1 VSDATFGMGF
11 GFGGVLASALEA
23 FGPLC
28 VGIDP
33 HDFLLDEWG
42 LPSSAAGVREF
53 GLRAVDAAAG
63 RAGVVKPQVAFF
75 ERFGSAGYAALE
87 EVLAAARSKG
97 LITIAD
103 AKRGDIDTSLA
114 GYVEAWLTPGAP
126 LEADAVTINPFQ
138 GVGSLESGMEYA
150 AANGKGMFVLAATS
164 NPEAARL
171 QSARLAGSGS
181 DQASL
186 GSSVVAS
193 VANPT
198 VSRAIIDD
206 VSAFNAGRAEEGPIG
221 SIGVVLGA
229 TVDFAAL
236 GVDVATPHSPAL
248 PVLAPGFGHQG
259 AKATEVR
266 SLFGALAPFTLVSES
281 RSLLQAGPR
290 GLATAIDAR
299 AAELRAAV
307 V

>member
-1 VSDATFGMGF
+1 MSDAGFGFGF
-11 GFGGVLASALEA
+11 GFGGVLRSALEA

-33 HDFLLDEWG
+33 HDFLLQEWG
-42 LPSSAAGVREF
+42 LPSSADGVREF
-53 GLRAVDAAAG
+53 GLRTVDAAAG
-63 RAGVVKPQVAFF
+63 RAGIVKPQVAFF

-87 EVLAAARSKG
+87 EVLAAARTAG

-114 GYVEAWLTPGAP
+114 GYAEAWLTPGSP

-138 GVGSLESGMEYA
+138 GVASLESAMQYA
-150 AANGKGMFVLAATS
+150 ADNGKGMFVLAATS
-164 NPEAARL
+164 NPEAAEI
-171 QSARLAGSGS
+171 QSARVERA
-181 DQASL
+181 
-186 GSSVVAS
+186 VAP
-193 VANPT
+193 VT

-206 VSAFNAGRAEEGPIG
+206 VSAFNAGRAGEGPVG

-229 TVDFAAL
+229 TVDFTAL
-236 GVDVATPHSPAL
+236 GVDVTTAHAPAL

-259 AKATEVR
+259 ARAADVR
-266 SLFGALAPFTLVSES
+266 SLFGALTPTTLVSES

-290 GLATAIDAR
+290 GLAAQIDAR
-299 AAELRAAV
+299 AEELRAALV
-307 V
+307 

>member
-1 VSDATFGMGF
+1 VSDEFGLGF
-11 GFGGVLASALEA
+11 GFGGVLRSALEA

-33 HDFLLDEWG
+33 HDFLLQEWG
-42 LPSSAAGVREF
+42 LPSSAAGAREF

-87 EVLAAARSKG
+87 EVLASARAQG
-97 LITIAD
+97 VITIAD

-114 GYVEAWLTPGAP
+114 GYAEAWLTPGAP
-126 LEADAVTINPFQ
+126 LEADALTVNPFQ
-138 GVGSLESGMEYA
+138 GVGSLESALEYA
-150 AANGKGMFVLAATS
+150 VANGKGMFVLAATS

-171 QSARLAGSGS
+171 QSARVATDGAAGSGS

-186 GSSVVAS
+186 GT
-193 VANPT
+193 PT

-206 VSAFNAGRAEEGPIG
+206 VSAFNAGRVGDGPIG

-236 GVDVATPHSPAL
+236 GVDVATAHAPAL

-259 AKATEVR
+259 AKATDVR
-266 SLFGALAPFTLVSES
+266 ALFGALTPYTLVSES

-290 GLATAIDAR
+290 ELATAIDAR
-299 AAELRAAV
+299 AAELRAALV
-307 V
+307 